1 VRGRDLAPRKEVEEM
16 VGVEGV
22 FLESLTG
29 SLVPGVLI
37 LAMLVA
43 VVGYGLLREEWAHRG
58 TERQPLKKAA

>member
-1 VRGRDLAPRKEVEEM
+1 VEEM

-43 VVGYGLLREEWAHRG
+43 VVAYGLLREEWAHRG
-58 TERQPLKKAA
+58 TEGQPLKKAA